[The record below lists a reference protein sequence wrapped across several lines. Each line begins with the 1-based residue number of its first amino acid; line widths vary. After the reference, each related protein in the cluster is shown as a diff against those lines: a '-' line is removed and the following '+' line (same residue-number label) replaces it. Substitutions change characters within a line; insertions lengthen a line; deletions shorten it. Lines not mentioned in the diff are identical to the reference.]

1 MQRTTELG
9 QQTVD
14 AIADSQAARFIVGRS
29 LDCDILVSSPR
40 VSARHAELRV
50 DGYAGW
56 VRDLGSRYGTTINNR
71 PVTDWT
77 AFGPDDRVMVGNSE
91 LVIEG
96 NSRVRVSPARS
107 GAVVGAAGLDVAVN
121 RGKKQLLRSVSFVVE
136 PGEFVALMG
145 LSGAGKSTLL
155 KTIVGIIDPSWGT
168 VLINGVDIAK
178 DPTRARLAV
187 GYVPQDDIV
196 HSDLTVREALR
207 YGATLRLPLDTRK
220 DEIESRIAVV
230 MNDLG
235 ITHAADTIIG
245 SAERQGISGGQRKR
259 VNLALELLSQPP
271 LLLLDEPTSGLS
283 SEDATNVFSIL
294 RQLASDG
301 HTIIVTT
308 HQPSLA
314 DFKRFDRVI
323 YLSDGEMVYF
333 GPAWPDSATYFSSF
347 DQEGNAGITGVMGD
361 DDAGAALTK
370 LNELKRAGVTA
381 HTLAQR
387 YEQSVY
393 FSKYV
398 AGRIGALEIDAVG
411 KLRQR
416 IMQPQDSLQQLFNQ
430 ITRYAH
436 LKLRNR
442 GSLPI
447 QLAQAPTVAIL
458 VNAVFSSS
466 GGADPKSSLLRIIF
480 FMTIAAVWF
489 GCSNAAREIVGER
502 PILMRERMVG
512 LGVGPYLLSKLSVLG
527 ILSAVQ
533 CLILLGITDLW
544 RGLAGMLLQQF
555 GILWLCS
562 MLGVLMG
569 LTLSA
574 IMRSSEAAL
583 SATPLILIPEIL
595 LSGFIVPLDSLQLI
609 PRALSNFTVS
619 RWGFESLLESEHLHA
634 EALLQFGTHAVG
646 LAPATGYLAGLA
658 LLYCC
663 VLVLSLAGNPRRFA

>member
-1 MQRTTELG
+1 MNVISDSQ
-9 QQTVD
+9 V
-14 AIADSQAARFIVGRS
+14 DSQAARFIVGRS

-71 PVTDWT
+71 PVMDWT

-96 NSRVRVSPARS
+96 GSRVRVNPARS
-107 GAVVGAAGLDVAVN
+107 GAIVCAAGLGVAVN
-121 RGKKQLLRSVSFVVE
+121 HGKKQLLRNVSFVVE

-155 KTIVGIIDPSWGT
+155 KTIIGIIDPGWGT

-207 YGATLRLPLDTRK
+207 YGATMRLPLDTKK

-235 ITHAADTIIG
+235 ISHAADTIIG

-283 SEDATNVFSIL
+283 SEDATNVFSML
-294 RQLASDG
+294 RQLADDG

-323 YLSDGEMVYF
+323 YLSDGELVYF
-333 GPAWPDSATYFSSF
+333 GPAWPDSATFFASS
-347 DQEGNAGITGVMGD
+347 DEADNTGATAITG
-361 DDAGAALTK
+361 DDAGAALAK
-370 LNELKRAGVTA
+370 LGELKRAGVTA
-381 HTLAQR
+381 RTLAQR
-387 YEQSVY
+387 YEQSTY
-393 FSKYV
+393 FSRYV
-398 AGRIGALEIDAVG
+398 AERMGALDLNGVG
-411 KLRQR
+411 RLRQR
-416 IMQPQDSLQQLFNQ
+416 MMRPQDSLQQLLNQ
-430 ITRYAH
+430 IARYAR

-447 QLAQAPTVAIL
+447 QLAQAPLVAIL
-458 VNAVFSSS
+458 VNGVFSGSE
-466 GGADPKSSLLRIIF
+466 GADSTLVMPSILF
-480 FMTIAAVWF
+480 FMTIVAVWF
-489 GCSNAAREIVGER
+489 GCSNAVREIVGER
-502 PILMRERMVG
+502 PILMRERMAG
-512 LGVGPYLLSKLSVLG
+512 LGVGSYLLSKVTVLG
-527 ILSAVQ
+527 VLSAVQ
-533 CLILLGITDLW
+533 CLILLGITDVW
-544 RGLAGMLLQQF
+544 HGLAGMLLQQF

-569 LTLSA
+569 LTISA
-574 IMRSSEAAL
+574 MMRSSEAAL
-583 SATPLILIPEIL
+583 SAMPLMLIPEIL
-595 LSGFIVPLDSLQLI
+595 LAGSIVPLDSLHFI
-609 PRALSNFTVS
+609 PRALANFTVS
-619 RWGFESLLESEHLHA
+619 RWGFESLLESENLH
-634 EALLQFGTHAVG
+634 EAVVLKFGAHAVG
-646 LAPATGYLAGLA
+646 LSPAAWYLAGLA

-663 VLVLSLAGNPRRFA
+663 VLTLSLAGNPRRFA